1 MGDKTPQ
8 SDNWSTCIG
17 PNQVPWTL
25 VSAGGPE
32 QSMGPLVEEP
42 AFIPRVRMDFGSPVP
57 KVGYSL
63 CLDTRGRHKPCPKGC
78 VRHWWSPIGGL
89 TLPEEWIR
97 VGMGG
102 LVGGVGGWEGDGI
115 GDGMSNK
122 MVINY
127 NKINFEKLKYIMSN
141 SSHHYS

>member
-1 MGDKTPQ
+1 
-8 SDNWSTCIG
+8 
-17 PNQVPWTL
+17 
-25 VSAGGPE
+25 
-32 QSMGPLVEEP
+32 
-42 AFIPRVRMDFGSPVP
+42 
-57 KVGYSL
+57 
-63 CLDTRGRHKPCPKGC
+63 
-78 VRHWWSPIGGL
+78 
-89 TLPEEWIR
+89 
-97 VGMGG
+97 MGG